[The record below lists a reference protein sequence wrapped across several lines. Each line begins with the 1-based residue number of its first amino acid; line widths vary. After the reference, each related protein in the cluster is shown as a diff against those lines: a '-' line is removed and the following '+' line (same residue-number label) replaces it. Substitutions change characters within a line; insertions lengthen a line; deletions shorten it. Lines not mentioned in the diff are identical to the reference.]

1 MFNISIR
8 VAIDEY
14 KVIPLKIGEALFVI
28 GANGVGKSSL
38 MHSLYTQNSYRG
50 HRIAGHRQANFH
62 DKELGTYGQSRS
74 QINENNRKEDLNAE
88 AIWKVS
94 NNTRNSASL
103 LKFMDAQNAY
113 TQNIYDLL
121 SRDPTE
127 DLTGHLKNNQAPLDQ
142 LNHVFSIANMGVE
155 FRLVENN
162 LKVSKNNSLLYSVP
176 ELSDGERNALLLA
189 VDIITGKAGT
199 LFFID
204 EPEKHL
210 NGGISAPLL
219 DHLFNIRSDCSFVV
233 STHDLNLVHAQG
245 SVSAV
250 LLRGCTNLDGLSDR
264 IWQYDYI
271 DSSSQISESVK
282 RDILGPKRI
291 LLFIEGDDSS
301 LDRRLYSLIF
311 PTVTLSPKGGWVE
324 VDKSVVGINSNSELS
339 WSKAFGIVDND
350 ARGAEEIKGLNGREI
365 FVLPFFTIESIY
377 YHPDLIKRLA
387 ERLAPTLGINPT
399 DAMQSATT
407 EILEAVEREKSRL
420 CKRVIEKRVRS
431 LAINQLPTL
440 DDLDLES
447 QFTFTPIDVPTI
459 GSNELSKID
468 GYLVSKD
475 IEAII
480 NRYPIRETNAIS
492 GILKSLNLSNKKVY
506 IQAMLSMLSLDPE
519 ALEFVRSLFNDLH
532 EKINP

>member
-1 MFNISIR
+1 MRYYASYSSVRFSWVR
-8 VAIDEY
+8 S
-14 KVIPLKIGEALFVI
+14 LFVI

-38 MHSLYTQNSYRG
+38 MHFFYTQNSHNG

-74 QINENNRKEDLNAE
+74 QINENNRKEDLSAE

-121 SRDPTE
+121 SQDPTE

-142 LNHVFSIANMGVE
+142 LNHVFSIANMGVK

-162 LKVSKNNSLLYSVP
+162 LKVSKNDSPLYSVP

-189 VDIITGKAGT
+189 VDIITGKPGT

-233 STHDLNLVHAQG
+233 STHDLNLVHAHAQG

-250 LLRGCTNLDGLSDR
+250 LLRGCTNLDGLSNK

-350 ARGAEEIKGLNGREI
+350 AREAEEIEGLNGREV

-377 YHPDLIKRLA
+377 YHPALIKRLA
-387 ERLAPTLGINPT
+387 ERLAPNLGINPT
-399 DAMQSATT
+399 DAMQRATT

-480 NRYPIRETNAIS
+480 SRYPIRETNAIG
-492 GILKSLNLSNKKVY
+492 GILKSLHLPNKKVY
-506 IQAMLSMLSLDPE
+506 IQAMLNMLSLEPE